1 MKGWPMDL
9 TMRRQ
14 WTAALLQLHAV
25 RERLLRLPT
34 PTPLRHAQRP
44 LPWRAIIRQA
54 ASLWLATRLAYAV
67 LTLYV
72 PLATGTELPSH
83 TPISAV
89 SLIHLWA
96 NWDGAIYLHIAQVG
110 YYSPTISSFFP
121 LYPAAIRLVA
131 TLIGP
136 HWVVSGLIISN
147 LSALLACIG
156 IASLAA
162 QIAPAGEEARVA
174 RIAVT
179 LFLAYPLAFFLVATY
194 SDGLFAG
201 LAALTL
207 FFALRRRW
215 GWVALFSALAALARP
230 IAPALLLPLAWE
242 ALQRYREARA
252 VMSQRQAIR
261 VALPGL
267 AALLAPI
274 ACSSGRA
281 SATRSSSSKPRAHG
295 RISRSRLSS
304 RSLSPSSPS
313 RILRWPHRS
322 SSGSCSTWRQSSAVS
337 SLRSSHRV
345 ARRSPSHSTRSAC
358 STSSPPCQLISP
370 ISSSLVDATCS
381 QRFHSSRSAAAGYAA
396 RSGYCPRSAGVARC
410 FRRYSRSII
419 CATAGSSDRRAA

>member
-1 MKGWPMDL
+1 MDL

-174 RIAVT
+174 RNAVT

-274 ACSSGRA
+274 ASVGAYCLFLWSRFGDPLIFLKA
-281 SATRSSSSKPRAHG
+281 ESAWAHF
-295 RISRSRLSS
+295 
-304 RSLSPSSPS
+304 SLSPLLSIPVAILAFANTPLASPLQL
-313 RILRWPHRS
+313 RILLDLAPVICGLILALLASRRAPLALTLYTLS
-322 SSGSCSTWRQSSAVS
+322 LLYIVTSVPIDFTDLFVSGGRYMLAAVPLFALS
-337 SLRSSHRV
+337 GGWL
-345 ARRSPSHSTRSAC
+345 RRSEWLLPALCWCGALLQALLAVYYLRHGW
-358 STSSPPCQLISP
+358 
-370 ISSSLVDATCS
+370 LV
-381 QRFHSSRSAAAGYAA
+381 
-396 RSGYCPRSAGVARC
+396 
-410 FRRYSRSII
+410 
-419 CATAGSSDRRAA
+419 